1 MNPAK
6 NPKITTQ
13 EERKV
18 REGTITSKSL
28 LVKPLMETLWPS
40 GSLLIWLLQTGM
52 VIETSRCCL
61 LLARMRALLC
71 LLGGLTGLPLP
82 GSEEVVPDQIA
93 LLCPV
98 LVVLAKGSQQQLYK
112 LWGAMGRQQKL
123 SHTPWVIPVLSFSS
137 SFQINT
143 FFACAS
149 LYLKPTFTSAVWFV
163 WLSSV
168 CVRVIHTNNLWTCWP
183 KVLTDVRAVKFYHFT
198 KTN

>member
-1 MNPAK
+1 
-6 NPKITTQ
+6 
-13 EERKV
+13 
-18 REGTITSKSL
+18 
-28 LVKPLMETLWPS
+28 
-40 GSLLIWLLQTGM
+40 M

-123 SHTPWVIPVLSFSS
+123 SHTP
-137 SFQINT
+137 
-143 FFACAS
+143 
-149 LYLKPTFTSAVWFV
+149 
-163 WLSSV
+163 
-168 CVRVIHTNNLWTCWP
+168 
-183 KVLTDVRAVKFYHFT
+183 
-198 KTN
+198 